1 MIGER
6 VKKYRK
12 EAGMTLTEL
21 AERAGVAKS
30 YLSALERNIQKNP
43 SVQFLE
49 KVAVVLGISIDHL
62 IKDNVGSISGEDGS
76 NIDNE
81 WVRLVQEAMNSG
93 VSKEEFRDF
102 LEYNKW
108 KMNQK

>member
-12 EAGMTLTEL
+12 ESGMTLTEL

-30 YLSALERNIQKNP
+30 YLSALERNIQTNP

-49 KVAVVLGISIDHL
+49 KVAVVLNISIDHL
-62 IKDNVGSISGEDGS
+62 IKDNVTDTSLTEDL
-76 NIDNE
+76 DTE
-81 WVRLVQEAMNSG
+81 WKVLVQEAMDSG

-108 KMNQK
+108 KLKQK

>member
-12 EAGMTLTEL
+12 DAGLTLTEL

-49 KVAVVLGISIDHL
+49 KVAAELNITIDHL
-62 IKDNVGSISGEDGS
+62 LKDHVAETHSPSQNHL
-76 NIDNE
+76 DNE
-81 WVRLVQEAMNSG
+81 WEKLVKEAMDSG
-93 VSKEEFRDF
+93 VSKEEFREF
-102 LEYNKW
+102 LEFNKW
-108 KMNQK
+108 KMKQK

>member
-6 VKKYRK
+6 VKRYRK

-30 YLSALERNIQKNP
+30 YLSALERNIQTNP

-49 KVAVVLGISIDHL
+49 KVAAVLNISIDHL
-62 IKDNVGSISGEDGS
+62 IKDNVESVSAEDGK

-81 WVRLVQEAMNSG
+81 WVKLVREAMNSG